1 MKRAALVMAVEVLL
15 PLRNECEGDG
25 GMVNTQLSVS
35 RMLNLSGRDSNVAND
50 CDGGVCVKRQDSNE
64 WLCGCARA
72 LDGEDAAAVEGRPAE
87 KRTGKRYKRGSSEV
101 STEVGLIKGMKA

>member
-25 GMVNTQLSVS
+25 GMVSTQLSVS
-35 RMLNLSGRDSNVAND
+35 RMLNLSGRDSNGAND

-64 WLCGCARA
+64 
-72 LDGEDAAAVEGRPAE
+72 
-87 KRTGKRYKRGSSEV
+87 
-101 STEVGLIKGMKA
+101 